1 MITIKKGLD
10 LPIAGLPQQV
20 IHDGSSIKQVA
31 TLGEEFFGMRPTMK
45 VRVGDTVK
53 KGQVIFE
60 DKKNPGVLFTASA
73 SGVVSQVNRGEKR
86 AFLSLVIDVQ
96 GEEQETFASF
106 QATELAQLDRA
117 AVVDNLVKS
126 GLWTGLRTRPFS
138 KVPAIDSEPSAI
150 FVSAMDT
157 NPLAGD
163 PSVIINEQSQ
173 DFINGLT
180 VLSRLTSGKVF
191 VGKKAGDD
199 IPNTNVSSVE
209 QHEFAG
215 VHPAGLVG
223 THIHHLH
230 PVDANR
236 TVWTLGYQDVIAYGK
251 LFTTGELYTNRVVA
265 LAGPGVKNPRL
276 VRTVLGASTSDLTA
290 GELNDGDQR
299 VISGSVLQGATAA
312 GEVAFIGRYA
322 NQVSV
327 LEEGREK
334 EFMGWMKAGKD
345 VVSVTRSY
353 ISHLSPKRLLNLTTT
368 TNGSDRAMVPIGS
381 YERVMPL
388 DILPTMLL
396 RDLCAGD
403 NDGAQSLGCLE
414 LDEEDLA
421 LCTFVCPGKYDF
433 GQILRDRL
441 TTIEKEG

>member
-45 VRVGDTVK
+45 VRVGETVK

-96 GEEQETFASF
+96 GDEQETFASF

-163 PSVIINEQSQ
+163 PSIIINEQSQ

-191 VGKKAGDD
+191 VGKKAGVD

-215 VHPAGLVG
+215 IHPAGLVG

-251 LFTTGELYTNRVVA
+251 LFTTGELSTKRVVS

-299 VISGSVLQGATAA
+299 IISGSVLQGATAA
-312 GEVAFIGRYA
+312 GEVAFLGRYA